1 MREIARYAMIVK
13 DKSLQ
18 TQAKMGL
25 QLSISDSILQALRLP
40 EQRVERELR
49 IELAIALY
57 TQEILSFG
65 KARELAE
72 MDKYEFGQLLS
83 LRGVARHYGFAEL
96 DDDLS
101 YACRE

>member
-1 MREIARYAMIVK
+1 
-13 DKSLQ
+13 
-18 TQAKMGL
+18 MGL
-25 QLSISDSILQALRLP
+25 QISISDSIVQALRLP
-40 EQRVERELR
+40 EQRIEQELLRELA
-49 IELAIALY
+49 LALY
-57 TQEILSFG
+57 TQDILSFG

-101 YACRE
+101 YACSE